1 MNRWKTL
8 AALLLVVAILGAA
21 YGFVL
26 IRHGFSANAEPSSLE
41 KVVTR
46 TVRNIS
52 IPSRARDAKNPWKPT
67 LTTLNEARAD
77 FADRCAICHG
87 SDGSGQTQ
95 VGRNLYPKV
104 PDLCS
109 PQTQNLTDGQLHYI
123 IRNGVRLTGM
133 PAWSN
138 PHDEPDDSGWKLVLV
153 IRDFGQPT
161 PHEATQQEQTAISA
175 RYVGSQKCEKCH
187 EEIYAHWKKTPMAN
201 VVRDPRE
208 HADAIIPDLATNKIA
223 KFTKDDVAFVYG
235 SVWKQRYFTKI
246 GDDYFPEPAQW
257 DVTAK
262 VWRPYFV
269 AKGTDWWEPFY
280 PPDNMKRPTGPTC
293 DGCHSVDFNIHT
305 KQVAEWN
312 VGC

>member
-1 MNRWKTL
+1 MIPPSQKKTNMIRWKTL

-41 KVVTR
+41 KVVAR

-67 LTTLNEARAD
+67 LTILNEARAD

-104 PDLCS
+104 PDLRS
-109 PQTQNLTDGQLHYI
+109 RQTQNLTDGQLHYI
-123 IRNGVRLTGM
+123 IRSVRLTGM

-153 IRDFGQPT
+153 IRDFVTNPGSRPARANCNLSAVCRLAKMRKMPRRIYPT
-161 PHEATQQEQTAISA
+161 
-175 RYVGSQKCEKCH
+175 G
-187 EEIYAHWKKTPMAN
+187 
-201 VVRDPRE
+201 
-208 HADAIIPDLATNKIA
+208 
-223 KFTKDDVAFVYG
+223 
-235 SVWKQRYFTKI
+235 
-246 GDDYFPEPAQW
+246 
-257 DVTAK
+257 
-262 VWRPYFV
+262 
-269 AKGTDWWEPFY
+269 
-280 PPDNMKRPTGPTC
+280 KRPPWPT
-293 DGCHSVDFNIHT
+293 
-305 KQVAEWN
+305 
-312 VGC
+312 